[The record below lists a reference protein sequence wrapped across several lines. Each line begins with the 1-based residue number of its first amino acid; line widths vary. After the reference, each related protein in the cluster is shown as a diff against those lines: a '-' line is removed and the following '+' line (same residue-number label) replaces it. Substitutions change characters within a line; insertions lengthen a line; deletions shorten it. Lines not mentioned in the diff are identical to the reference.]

1 MPPDENPPTLS
12 AAHRLHIAACVI
24 ERHDGMIA
32 LVRKRGTTA
41 FMQPGGKLE
50 PNETGA
56 EAVIREVEEE
66 LGILLT
72 VEVTPLGRFSALAA
86 NEPDTEVLAEVFWCR
101 CDEDPTVQAEI
112 EELCWID
119 PYAPPAIE
127 LAPLTR
133 DHILPALLKLR
144 SER

>member
-1 MPPDENPPTLS
+1 MPPDENPPSL
-12 AAHRLHIAACVI
+12 AATNRLHIAACVI

-32 LVRKRGTTA
+32 LVRKRRTSA

-66 LGILLT
+66 LGIRLT
-72 VEVTPLGRFSALAA
+72 GEVTPLGRFSALAA
-86 NEPDTEVLAEVFWCR
+86 NEPDTKVLAEVFWCR
-101 CDEDPTVQAEI
+101 CDENPSVQAEI
-112 EELCWID
+112 EELRWID
-119 PYAPPAIE
+119 PCASPAIE

-133 DHILPALLKLR
+133 DHILPALLRLR